1 MSPSQ
6 IPTPAM
12 PPTGKRP
19 PSSIAQ
25 VVQINGDDSTDQATD
40 SPPAEQPKAPPKRE
54 NVAPTT
60 GQAKKDEPAGSSPA
74 PSPSGGSGRKG
85 AGRRVEAP
93 AAGSGRPATVRK
105 PLLLNLDDDLK
116 QRMINTVGWTGPRT
130 GPGPPHG
137 VDHPLLQIIVEVE
150 QKRLAHSRGPARA
163 CGRRLH
169 PSAGTLPTRTARRR
183 WSWA

>member
-40 SPPAEQPKAPPKRE
+40 SPPAEQPKAPPKPE

-130 GPGPPHG
+130 GLRSQQAFVRRAIAELCERFEREHNQGNPFDP
-137 VDHPLLQIIVEVE
+137 VED
-150 QKRLAHSRGPARA
+150 RA
-163 CGRRLH
+163 E
-169 PSAGTLPTRTARRR
+169 A
-183 WSWA
+183 